1 MSKTRTGGF
10 PSPFEVATPPGAEGW
25 ERMYPY
31 YAVFSEDRRKEE
43 EQRFWFFD
51 SMHYPEPTYP
61 FDLIFPEH
69 TWVAA
74 SQNISRV
81 FSVPTALGL
90 DHRVVNGYVYVS
102 PSVVTDPKEI
112 QSRAAV
118 FGERA
123 GYYFEHWN
131 EIYAAWVEKAKAC
144 IAELKQISFEPL
156 PELEPIEVVHENRHL
171 TSGVSLYRAYNR
183 LLENQQEMHY
193 LHFEMLGLGYGA
205 YLALLDFCKKAF
217 PSIDDQSVAKM
228 VMGIDVLLFRPND
241 ELRKLSHLA
250 VELGLAGAF
259 AEEATPEEVLEVIG
273 AAANGERWLKEFNT
287 VRDQWFWFSTGH
299 GVSHN
304 HPSWMEDLSIPFS
317 AMRTYV
323 ESLQRG
329 EKIDRPLDDVR
340 AERDRV
346 TKEYRELLSSD
357 SERATFDSLINLTR
371 TVYVFVE
378 DHAFYCE
385 HGHFSIFW
393 TKVRQLGEVFAHHGF
408 LESAEDIFL
417 LQRFEIYPALW
428 DLETGW
434 GAVSQDRRAYWHR
447 EVAERKRI
455 LEALRGWSPPPA
467 LGALPEVITEP
478 FTVMLWGITTETL
491 ERWLARGEESEN
503 VLQGV
508 AASPGTVEGL
518 ARVIHGPDELTTVK
532 DGEVLVCPITN
543 PSWTPIFK
551 RIKAAVSDSGGIM
564 AHAAIVSRE
573 YGLPAVVGTGF
584 GTQVIKTGQLVRVDG
599 THGVVTVL
607 DDEPAGADGDSGEEE
622 NTPLAEHAGTSAPGV
637 K

>member
-1 MSKTRTGGF
+1 MSDQETARF
-10 PSPFEVATPPGAEGW
+10 PSPFEVMTPAGAEGW

-31 YAVFSEDRRKEE
+31 YAIFSEDRRESE

-51 SMHYPEPTYP
+51 SMHYPEPVYP

-69 TWVAA
+69 TWVVA

-81 FSVPTALGL
+81 FSVPTAFGL
-90 DHRVVNGYVYVS
+90 DHRVINGYVYVS
-102 PSVVTDPKEI
+102 PNVVAEPEEI
-112 QSRAAV
+112 ERRAPIFA
-118 FGERA
+118 ERA

-131 EIYAAWVEKAKAC
+131 EIYDAWVVKAKAC
-144 IAELKQISFEPL
+144 IEELKQIRFEAL
-156 PELEPIEVVHENRHL
+156 PDLEPIEVVHESRHL

-193 LHFEMLGLGYGA
+193 LHFEMLALGYGA

-217 PSIDDQSVAKM
+217 PSIEDQTVAKM

-241 ELRKLSHLA
+241 ELRKLSQLA
-250 VELGLAGAF
+250 VDLGLADAF
-259 AEEATPEEVLEVIG
+259 TKEAPPAAVMAAIG
-273 AAANGERWLKEFNT
+273 AKPNGEQWLKEFND
-287 VRDQWFWFSTGH
+287 VREEWFWISTGH
-299 GVSHN
+299 GVSHS
-304 HPSWMEDLSIPFS
+304 HPSWMEDLSVPFS

-323 ESLQRG
+323 ETLRRG
-329 EKIDRPLDDVR
+329 DTTGRPLDDVR

-346 TKEYRELLSSD
+346 TSEYRDLLPTD
-357 SERATFDSLINLTR
+357 ADRATFDDLIRLAR

-393 TKVRQLGEVFAHHGF
+393 TKVRELGEVFAHHGF
-408 LESAEDIFL
+408 LPTPEDIFL

-434 GAVSQDRRAYWHR
+434 GAVSQDRRAHWHR
-447 EVAERKRI
+447 EVAERKRL
-455 LEALRGWSPPPA
+455 LEVLRRWSPPPA
-467 LGALPEVITEP
+467 LGAPPEVITEP
-478 FTVMLWGITTETL
+478 FTVMLWGITKETL
-491 ERWLARGEESEN
+491 DRWLAPRQDSEN
-503 VLQGV
+503 VLHGV
-508 AASPGTVEGL
+508 AASPGVVEGR
-518 ARVIHGPDELTTVK
+518 ARVIHGPDELTSVE

-551 RIKAAVSDSGGIM
+551 RIKGAVSDSGGIM

-584 GTQVIKTGQLVRVDG
+584 GTHVIKTGQLVRVDG
-599 THGVVTVL
+599 TRGVVTVL
-607 DDEPAGADGDSGEEE
+607 ADDQMDARPPRGDGGSIR
-622 NTPLAEHAGTSAPGV
+622 GTDPPSDTN
-637 K
+637 